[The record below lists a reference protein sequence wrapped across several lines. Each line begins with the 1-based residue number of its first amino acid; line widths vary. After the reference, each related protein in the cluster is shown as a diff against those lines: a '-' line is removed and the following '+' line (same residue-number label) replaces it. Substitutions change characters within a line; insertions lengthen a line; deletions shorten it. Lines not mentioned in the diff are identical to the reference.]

1 MKPSLRAEGSIRSR
15 GHFATRTPDCAQ
27 RQGGDRM
34 TVMTRR
40 EEELLDQLIEIA
52 GDAELVRQV
61 IVDLNTS
68 LGKPP
73 EVAEIVREILRR
85 RFPSELRE
93 AAPAR

>member
-1 MKPSLRAEGSIRSR
+1 
-15 GHFATRTPDCAQ
+15 
-27 RQGGDRM
+27 M

-52 GDAELVRQV
+52 GDAELVRHV

-73 EVAEIVREILRR
+73 QVADIVREILRR
-85 RFPSELRE
+85 RFPSEHRE
-93 AAPAR
+93 VASAR